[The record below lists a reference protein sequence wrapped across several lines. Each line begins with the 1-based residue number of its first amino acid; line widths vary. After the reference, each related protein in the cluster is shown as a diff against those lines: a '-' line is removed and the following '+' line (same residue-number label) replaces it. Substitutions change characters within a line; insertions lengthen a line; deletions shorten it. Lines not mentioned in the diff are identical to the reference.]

1 MSSDKDAPPQLR
13 WVETEA
19 LILNVSGPVGALHPQ
34 PWMTQAETRRVIAAL
49 TAGGHEVRFIGGCVR
64 DALVKRPVQDIDL
77 ALSAPPERVMELL
90 TAAGVRVVPTGIAHG
105 TVTAVVGRVHFE
117 ITSLRVDV
125 EAFGRHARVAFTDD
139 WSQDAA
145 RRDFTI
151 NAMSCTPDGTIY
163 DYFGGLDDLAAGRV
177 RFVGDATQRIVE
189 DALRLLRFFRF
200 FAVYGQSPADEYALS
215 ACRERAADVA
225 RLSVE
230 RVRGELLRLLMAPE
244 PADVLQLMRDNGVL
258 AHVLPEAGRLERLK
272 RLCWLETHALARAS
286 VKPDPTRR
294 LAALFDADGGI
305 AKRVTERLK
314 FSIRERKRLLIAA
327 ARPWPCSLADDPK
340 ALVRALHH
348 EGVHAVRDMA
358 LIQWADELIGQAKL
372 PRSRTEAWSRVLDT
386 IDDWREVTF
395 PLKGRDAIAL
405 GVPHGRAIG
414 RLLREVED
422 WWEEGGYVAGRT
434 ECLARLKAVME
445 ADGR

>member
-1 MSSDKDAPPQLR
+1 MSSDKERPPALR
-13 WVETEA
+13 WTETEA

-34 PWMTQAETRRVIAAL
+34 PWMTKPETTRVIAAL
-49 TAGGHEVRFIGGCVR
+49 EAGGDEVRFIGGCVR
-64 DALVKRPVQDIDL
+64 DALIKRPVQDIDIAL
-77 ALSAPPERVMELL
+77 AAPPDRVSELL

-105 TVTAVVGRVHFE
+105 TVTAVIGHVHFE

-125 EAFGRHARVAFTDD
+125 ETFGRHARVEFTDD

-151 NAMSCTPDGTIY
+151 NAMSCTPAGTIY

-177 RFVGDATQRIVE
+177 RFVGDATQRIEE

-200 FAVYGQSPADEYALS
+200 YAVYGEPPADAHALA
-215 ACRERAADVA
+215 ACRARAADVA

-272 RLCWLETHALARAS
+272 RLCWLESRALVRPS

-305 AKRVTERLK
+305 ALRLADRLK
-314 FSIRERKRLLIAA
+314 FSLRERKRLVTAA
-327 ARPWPCSLADDPK
+327 ARPWPRALADDPR
-340 ALVRALHH
+340 ALAKALHH
-348 EGVHAVRDMA
+348 EGVHAVRDVV

-372 PRSRTEAWSRVLDT
+372 PRARTEAWCRVLDT
-386 IDDWREVTF
+386 IDSWREVAF
-395 PLKGRDAIAL
+395 PLRGRDAIAL
-405 GVPHGRAIG
+405 GVPHGRTIG

-434 ECLARLKAVME
+434 DCLEKLKAVLE
-445 ADGR
+445 EEGR

>member
-1 MSSDKDAPPQLR
+1 MSGERETPQQPR

-34 PWMTQAETRRVIAAL
+34 PWMTQGETRRVIAAL
-49 TAGGHEVRFIGGCVR
+49 GAGGHEVRFIGGCVR
-64 DALVKRPVQDIDL
+64 DALVKRPVQDIDI
-77 ALSAPPERVMELL
+77 ALSAPPEQVMQLL

-105 TVTAVVGRVHFE
+105 TVTAVVGHVHFE

-125 EAFGRHARVAFTDD
+125 ETFGRHARVEFTDN
-139 WSQDAA
+139 WARDAA

-151 NAMSCTPDGTIY
+151 NAMSCTPDGTVY

-177 RFVGDATQRIVE
+177 RFVGDAVQRIKE

-200 FAVYGQSPADEYALS
+200 YAVYGEPPADEQALA
-215 ACRERAADVA
+215 ACRERAADIA

-230 RVRGELLRLLMAPE
+230 RVRGELFRLLMAPE

-258 AHVLPEAGRLERLK
+258 AHVLPEAGGLKRLQ
-272 RLCWLETHALARAS
+272 RLCWLENHALARPS

-305 AKRVTERLK
+305 AERVAERLK
-314 FSIRERKRLLIAA
+314 FSIRERKRLVTAA
-327 ARPWPCSLADDPK
+327 ARPWPRALVDDPQ
-340 ALVRALHH
+340 ALKKALHH
-348 EGVHAVRDMA
+348 EGVHAVRDVV
-358 LIQWADELIGQAKL
+358 LIQWADELIDQAKL
-372 PRSRTEAWSRVLDT
+372 PRARTEAWLRALDA
-386 IDDWREVTF
+386 IDGWREVTF

-422 WWEEGGYVAGRT
+422 WWEEGGYVAGRAD
-434 ECLARLKAVME
+434 CLAKLKAVRE
-445 ADGR
+445 QHRR

>member
-1 MSSDKDAPPQLR
+1 MSGEKETPPQPR

-19 LILNVSGPVGALHPQ
+19 LVLNVSGPVGALHPQ
-34 PWMTQAETRRVIAAL
+34 PWMTQGETRRVIAAL
-49 TAGGHEVRFIGGCVR
+49 EGGGHEVRFIGGCVR
-64 DALVKRPVQDIDL
+64 DAILKRPVQDIDL
-77 ALSAPPERVMELL
+77 ALSAPPQRVTELL

-105 TVTAVVGRVHFE
+105 TVTAVVGHVHFE

-125 EAFGRHARVAFTDD
+125 ETFGRHARVEFTDD
-139 WSQDAA
+139 WTTDAA

-151 NAMSCTPDGTIY
+151 NALSCTPDGTIY

-177 RFVGDATQRIVE
+177 RFVGKAAQRIEE

-200 FAVYGQSPADEYALS
+200 YAVYGEPPADEEALA

-244 PADVLQLMRDNGVL
+244 PADVLQLMRDINVL
-258 AHVLPEAGRLERLK
+258 AHVLPEAGCLERLK
-272 RLCWLETHALARAS
+272 RLCWLESHALALPS

-305 AKRVTERLK
+305 AERLAERLK
-314 FSIRERKRLLIAA
+314 FSLRERKRLVLAA
-327 ARPWPCSLADDPK
+327 ARPWPVILADDPQALKK
-340 ALVRALHH
+340 ALHRA
-348 EGVHAVRDMA
+348 GVHAARDAA

-372 PRSRTEAWSRVLDT
+372 PRPRTEAWCRVLDT

-395 PLKGRDAIAL
+395 PLKGRHAIEL

-422 WWEEGGYVAGRT
+422 WWEEGGYVAGQAD
-434 ECLARLKAVME
+434 CLEKLKAVME
-445 ADGR
+445 EDGR

>member
-1 MSSDKDAPPQLR
+1 MLRNLADAE
-13 WVETEA
+13 W
-19 LILNVSGPVGALHPQ
+19 
-34 PWMTQAETRRVIAAL
+34 TRRPGLAAL
-49 TAGGHEVRFIGGCVR
+49 TAALGADNIRWVGGAVR
-64 DALVKRPVQDIDL
+64 DGLLGVPVHDVDCATLLVPKDVIARL
-77 ALSAPPERVMELL
+77 GK
-90 TAAGVRVVPTGIAHG
+90 AGIRTVPTGIEHG
-105 TVTAVVGRVHFE
+105 TITAILKDGPVE
-117 ITSLRVDV
+117 ITTVRRDV
-125 EAFGRHARVAFTDD
+125 ATDGRRATIAFAAD
-139 WSQDAA
+139 WREDAA

-177 RFVGDATQRIVE
+177 RFVGDATQRIEE

-200 FAVYGQSPADEYALS
+200 YAVYGEPPADEEALS

-230 RVRGELLRLLMAPE
+230 RVRGELLRLLMAPQ

-258 AHVLPEAGRLERLK
+258 EHVLPEAGSLERLK

-305 AKRVTERLK
+305 ARRVAERLK

-327 ARPWPCSLADDPK
+327 ARPWRCTLADDPK
-340 ALVRALHH
+340 ALLRALHH

-372 PRSRTEAWSRVLDT
+372 PRLRTQAWTQVLDT
-386 IDDWREVTF
+386 IDSWREVAF

-434 ECLARLKAVME
+434 ECLERLAAVMRE
-445 ADGR
+445 TGERSARA